1 MKPTSDASR
10 WVPAPPERTLETM
23 REGAQACRGCE
34 LYRDAT
40 QAVMGSGS
48 TRAAYLL
55 VGEQPGDRE
64 DLAGE
69 PFVGPAGKVLDDALQ
84 AAGIDPAETF
94 MTNAVKHFRFRERG
108 KRRIHQAPNRTQIVA
123 CRPWLV
129 AEIQLVR
136 PDVVVLLGASAG
148 QAVLGPSFRVGRSRG
163 ALLDWPEEDI
173 TLEQPPALLATV
185 HPSAV
190 LRGREQREELRAG
203 LIADLERARRV
214 ASGAA

>member
-1 MKPTSDASR
+1 M
-10 WVPAPPERTLETM
+10 L
-23 REGAQACRGCE
+23 EGARECRGCD

-40 QAVMGSGS
+40 QPVMGSGS

-64 DLAGE
+64 DIAGE
-69 PFVGPAGKVLDDALQ
+69 PFVGPAGKVLDSALE

-94 MTNAVKHFRFRERG
+94 MTNAVKHFRFREGG

-129 AEIQLVR
+129 AEIQLVQ

-163 ALLDWPEEDI
+163 VLLDWPGKEVPLEHPPSLI
-173 TLEQPPALLATV
+173 ATL

-190 LRGREQREELRAG
+190 LRGREQRAELRAG
-203 LIADLERARRV
+203 LIEDLEHARRV
-214 ASGAA
+214 VSGVA